1 MASRI
6 MHLVLAQE
14 LLKDRKLSQS
24 EAFLFGAL
32 LPDAPRSPA
41 GKAGNRASHFLADR
55 GPLRTYDLDEFRQ
68 LYGERLR
75 EEGLYLGYYL
85 HLIQD
90 IVYRRFQHGKWAW
103 GKLSKEQFTRLYQD
117 YSLLNDLFICQY
129 RLENNVK
136 IPREAE
142 GEDICRRFSLR
153 PGELLEQVEED
164 FRRERAGEPEEP
176 VFLTWNMAREFLGA
190 ALALCQKELYAL
202 GKGGSLL
209 DPWELAWESQRPY
222 HAV

>member
-1 MASRI
+1 

-14 LLKDRKLSQS
+14 LLKDRELSQP

-32 LPDAPRSPA
+32 LPDAPRPPA

-117 YSLLNDLFICQY
+117 YSLLNDRFICQY
-129 RLENNVK
+129 RLENKVK
-136 IPREAE
+136 IPKEVE
-142 GEDICRRFSLR
+142 EEDICRRFFLR
-153 PGELLEQVEED
+153 TGELLEQVEED

-176 VFLTWNMAREFLGA
+176 V
-190 ALALCQKELYAL
+190 
-202 GKGGSLL
+202 
-209 DPWELAWESQRPY
+209 
-222 HAV
+222 